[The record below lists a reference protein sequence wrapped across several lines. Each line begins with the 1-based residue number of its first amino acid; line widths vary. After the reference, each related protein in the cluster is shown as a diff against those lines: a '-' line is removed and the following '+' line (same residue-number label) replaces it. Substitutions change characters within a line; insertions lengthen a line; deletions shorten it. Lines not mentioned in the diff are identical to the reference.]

1 MMFPSSSS
9 APASDSERQLEEQLA
24 ACVADLR
31 ARTDELEACRSQRD
45 QLLVELQG
53 GSSRYVCVAH
63 LSGRQAA
70 VNGPHSSLCRRG
82 DDGNECIRENV
93 TASLRRA
100 CMLVP
105 CMSVPYSHVAG

>member
-1 MMFPSSSS
+1 MFLSSSS
-9 APASDSERQLEEQLA
+9 APASDSERQLAEQLA

-31 ARTDELEACRSQRD
+31 ARMDADELEACRSQRD

-82 DDGNECIRENV
+82 DDGNECIRENG
-93 TASLRRA
+93 A
-100 CMLVP
+100 
-105 CMSVPYSHVAG
+105 